1 MRAEQ
6 LEALAD
12 LLASDGWRVFETL
25 VREMYSTERLR
36 SDIKGVAAAHTDMA
50 QIGALSLSKIQ
61 EHATADMILLLPRDI
76 VRRYETRQ
84 EAQK

>member
-12 LLASDGWRVFETL
+12 LLASDGWRVFEQL
-25 VREMYSTERLR
+25 VRDTFSTERLR
-36 SDIKGVAAAHTDMA
+36 SDIKSVAAQHTDMA

-61 EHATADMILLLPRDI
+61 EHATADMILMLPRDI
-76 VRRYETRQ
+76 VSRYEVRQ
-84 EAQK
+84 EAQR